1 MNVWKGDSMVKQRK
15 RLGEI
20 LIDSGL
26 ITEDVLKKALDAQK
40 KTGEKLG
47 EFLVTK
53 GFATNEQIVEAIRK
67 QLGIDYINL
76 DNVNIR
82 QEIIDIIPEAMARKH
97 ELLPLDIINGRLL
110 VVMSD
115 PLNYFAIEDIRVAT
129 GYVVKTS
136 ISLRN
141 SIIENIEKYYGKSK
155 AEKAAEN
162 YGKVYGYKKINNE
175 SSGEYE
181 DESSAPIIKFINTI
195 IDNAILNNASDIHIE
210 PYEGEMRVR
219 YRIDGILREIM
230 KVDIGMLEAVVSRIK
245 IMSDLNIAEKRIP
258 QDGRVNFK
266 SKQKNIDLRISIIPT
281 ILGEKVVMRILDK
294 STFSLDLQRVGLDS
308 DGLSKLKNIISKPY
322 GIILVCG
329 PTGSGKTTTLYTALN
344 ILNNNDK
351 NIVTIE
357 DPVEYNLK
365 GINQMQVNNKIGFTF
380 ATGLRSILRQDPDI
394 ILVGEIRDNETA
406 EISIRSALTGH
417 LVLSTIHT
425 NNAAG
430 AITRLEDMKMEPFL
444 ISSTVIGLVAQRLVR
459 KICPNCVE
467 EYICD
472 EKEMRLLGIS
482 ERVKIKRGKG
492 CSICNGTGYKGRT
505 GIFEIIEINKEIKE
519 LIDYKKSERTIEEEA
534 KKNGTI
540 LLREACV
547 KKVLEG
553 VTTVEEMLRVTYGY

>member
-1 MNVWKGDSMVKQRK
+1 MVKQRK

-26 ITEDVLKKALDAQK
+26 ITEDVLKKALNAQK
-40 KTGEKLG
+40 ETGEKLG

-129 GYVVKTS
+129 GYVVKTA

-141 SIIENIEKYYGKSK
+141 SILESIEKYYGKNK

-162 YGKVYGYKKINNE
+162 YGKVYGYRKVSNE
-175 SSGEYE
+175 SSVEYE
-181 DESSAPIIKFINTI
+181 DESSAPIIKFINTV
-195 IDNAILNNASDIHIE
+195 IDNAILYNASDIHIE
-210 PYEGEMRVR
+210 PYEGKMRVR
-219 YRIDGILREIM
+219 YRVDGILREIM
-230 KVDIGMLEAVVSRIK
+230 QVDIGMLEAVVSRIK
-245 IMSDLNIAEKRIP
+245 IMSELNIAEKRIP

-266 SKQKNIDLRISIIPT
+266 SKQKNIDLRISISPT

-294 STFSLDLQRVGLDS
+294 SNFSLNLEKAGLDS
-308 DGLSKLKNIISKPY
+308 DGLNKLKNIISKPY

-329 PTGSGKTTTLYTALN
+329 PTGSGKTTTLYTILN

-459 KICPNCVE
+459 KICPNCAE
-467 EYICD
+467 EYISD
-472 EKEMRLLGIS
+472 EKEMRLLGIN
-482 ERVKIKRGKG
+482 EQVKLKRGKG

-505 GIFEIIEINKEIKE
+505 GIFEIIEINKEMKE

>member
-1 MNVWKGDSMVKQRK
+1 MVKPRK
-15 RLGEI
+15 RLGEL

-26 ITEDVLKKALDAQK
+26 ITEVILKKALDIQK
-40 KTGEKLG
+40 ETGEKLG
-47 EFLVTK
+47 ELLVTK

-67 QLGIDYINL
+67 QLGIDYIDL
-76 DNVNIR
+76 DKVSIR
-82 QEIIDIIPEAMARKH
+82 QEVIDIIPEVMARKH
-97 ELLPLDIINGRLL
+97 ELLPIDIINGRLL

-115 PLNYFAIEDIRVAT
+115 PLNYFAIEEIRVAT
-129 GYVVKTS
+129 EYAVKTA

-141 SIIENIEKYYGKSK
+141 SILENIEKYYGKSK

-162 YGKVYGYKKINNE
+162 YGKIYGYRKSNNE
-175 SSGEYE
+175 PIEEYE
-181 DESSAPIIKFINTI
+181 NSSSAPTIKFINTI

-219 YRIDGILREIM
+219 YRIDGVLREIM

-258 QDGRVNFK
+258 QDGRINFK
-266 SKQKNIDLRISIIPT
+266 SKQNNIDLRISIVPT

-294 STFSLDLQRVGLDS
+294 SNFSLDLERVGLDS
-308 DGLSKLKNIISKPY
+308 DELDKLKNIISKPY

-329 PTGSGKTTTLYTALN
+329 PTGSGKTTTLYT
-344 ILNNNDK
+344 ILNRLNDNDK

-380 ATGLRSILRQDPDI
+380 ASGLRSILRQDPNI

-430 AITRLEDMKMEPFL
+430 VVTRLQDMKMEPFL
-444 ISSTVIGLVAQRLVR
+444 ISSTVIGIISQRLVR
-459 KICPNCVE
+459 KICPNCSE
-467 EYICD
+467 EYISGS
-472 EKEMRLLGIS
+472 KEMRLLGIN
-482 ERVKIKRGKG
+482 EKVKLKRAKG
-492 CSICNGTGYKGRT
+492 CSICSGTGYKGRT
-505 GIFEIIEINKEIKE
+505 GIFEVIEINKEIKE
-519 LIDYKKSERTIEEEA
+519 LIDYKRGEGAIEKEA
-534 KKNGTI
+534 QKNGTV
-540 LLREACV
+540 LLREACIR
-547 KKVLEG
+547 KVLAG